1 MLDGSSRSYRIE
13 GWSDLRHHVG
23 RLFSCL
29 LISAAVGSAY
39 GQVPEDFHPPVVIL
53 YSEGGD
59 TALIKDR
66 VLTTLWF
73 TTQEM
78 NIPRED
84 VPPIVIIRA
93 QSAVAKQVGIT
104 PGKNGA
110 LLAIGTPGTKS
121 LLFELWIVGDDL
133 DLALT
138 KGFVQALSVQR
149 EIDEKT
155 QQGIAQRVAK
165 RIPAKRTV
173 FGAFTLQPASQES
186 ARVTRISK

>member
-1 MLDGSSRSYRIE
+1 MLDGSSRSYRIQ

-23 RLFSCL
+23 QLLSCL
-29 LISAAVGSAY
+29 LISAAVGPAY
-39 GQVPEDFHPPVVIL
+39 GQVPDDFHPPVVIL

-59 TALIKDR
+59 ATLIKDR

-78 NIPRED
+78 NIPLED

-93 QSAVAKQVGIT
+93 QSAVARQVGIT

-110 LLAIGTPGTKS
+110 LLAIGTPGTKG

-173 FGAFTLQPASQES
+173 FGAFTLQPARQES

>member
-1 MLDGSSRSYRIE
+1 MRRE
-13 GWSDLRHHVG
+13 VV
-23 RLFSCL
+23 RLLSCL
-29 LISAAVGSAY
+29 LISVAVVPAFA
-39 GQVPEDFHPPVVIL
+39 QVPDDFRPPVAIL
-53 YSEGGD
+53 YSEGSD
-59 TALIKDR
+59 ADIIKDR

-78 NIPRED
+78 SIPFKD
-84 VPPIVIIRA
+84 LPSMVVIRA
-93 QSAVAKQVGIT
+93 QSSVAKQVGIT

-110 LLAIGTPGTKS
+110 LMVIGTPGTKN

-155 QQGIAQRVAK
+155 QQVIAQRVAK
-165 RIPAKRTV
+165 RIPTNQRSI
-173 FGAFTLQPASQES
+173 TLALSLQH
-186 ARVTRISK
+186 AR